1 MNNYTQLTFK
11 YLKQNKKRT
20 ILTIVGIIL
29 AISLF
34 SGIGTFMFSVQDSLI
49 EKRKQDAGNWEFGFS
64 NLNKERVYTLANS
77 FEIKN
82 YSISK
87 EEKDIK
93 IKNNQNVEID
103 FSNDDK
109 KSFNEFFKVKSL
121 EGKVPNKSKE
131 IIISKNAKRV
141 LKKELEDS
149 IELGKDGQFELYKI
163 VGFDKELVA
172 GNSIKVR
179 SYCDFSKLEEGE
191 KYDVV
196 VNLKAKKDKVDIAEK
211 IAKKLNVKVNPSQ
224 QEVKKIPC
232 MISNNWLLSLE
243 GQGVNQLLNTSL
255 TKMLIIIVCIIV
267 VCTVAVIYNSF
278 NISVAERI
286 NQFGILRSIGATPRK
301 IRKLVLQEACFM
313 GLISIPLGIIAGYL
327 GIYITIYILS
337 KSKFS
342 IFDNLIN
349 VGLYPEVILISS
361 ALGIITILLSVIGP
375 ARTASKI
382 SPIDAIRNS
391 GNIKKEKYKKRRTFL
406 IKAIFRVE
414 GDVAYKNIRRNNK
427 RFIITLFSL
436 IISLVMFDV
445 FTASS
450 KQIRM
455 AYEQTLQTMDFDAGI
470 TCMNHR
476 KSIDPKFIEELKGR
490 KEIKDVFTPINYQES
505 LAIESKFINQDLF
518 TKVKLDKADEVNIN
532 NNKYVNISQINY
544 CSYDKSSL
552 EEAKK
557 YLIEGSVDEEKLNN
571 GGVLIIDTN
580 KLQSK
585 ENNKVVIRTLNCKV
599 GDEIKIPKMKN
610 MFRGDD
616 SNKNISLSIGT
627 TEMDKRTKKAIKEND
642 FIKVKVVGI
651 LSKDMFNGISTR
663 PQVSMVFGDK
673 NFKDN
678 FGQEQN
684 KTVALRY
691 KDENSREKIQEYLT
705 KRCEE
710 QELNCM
716 DVYLISKQVE
726 SVQTQVAVFIFG
738 FITIITFICIVNI
751 INTITIGLLLRKS
764 EFATLM
770 SIGMTK
776 KQLTKMVMLEG
787 ILHGIIVSIIG
798 TAISYG
804 LFKLMMTAQSQYIE
818 VSTNAPIDMF
828 IIGALGCVLITLIA
842 SLIPLKKL
850 KKMSIV
856 ENIRARE

>member
-301 IRKLVLQEACFM
+301 IRKLVLQEAC
-313 GLISIPLGIIAGYL
+313 
-327 GIYITIYILS
+327 
-337 KSKFS
+337 
-342 IFDNLIN
+342 
-349 VGLYPEVILISS
+349 
-361 ALGIITILLSVIGP
+361 
-375 ARTASKI
+375 
-382 SPIDAIRNS
+382 
-391 GNIKKEKYKKRRTFL
+391 
-406 IKAIFRVE
+406 
-414 GDVAYKNIRRNNK
+414 
-427 RFIITLFSL
+427 
-436 IISLVMFDV
+436 
-445 FTASS
+445 
-450 KQIRM
+450 
-455 AYEQTLQTMDFDAGI
+455 
-470 TCMNHR
+470 
-476 KSIDPKFIEELKGR
+476 
-490 KEIKDVFTPINYQES
+490 
-505 LAIESKFINQDLF
+505 
-518 TKVKLDKADEVNIN
+518 
-532 NNKYVNISQINY
+532 
-544 CSYDKSSL
+544 
-552 EEAKK
+552 
-557 YLIEGSVDEEKLNN
+557 
-571 GGVLIIDTN
+571 
-580 KLQSK
+580 
-585 ENNKVVIRTLNCKV
+585 
-599 GDEIKIPKMKN
+599 
-610 MFRGDD
+610 
-616 SNKNISLSIGT
+616 
-627 TEMDKRTKKAIKEND
+627 
-642 FIKVKVVGI
+642 
-651 LSKDMFNGISTR
+651 
-663 PQVSMVFGDK
+663 
-673 NFKDN
+673 
-678 FGQEQN
+678 
-684 KTVALRY
+684 
-691 KDENSREKIQEYLT
+691 
-705 KRCEE
+705 
-710 QELNCM
+710 
-716 DVYLISKQVE
+716 
-726 SVQTQVAVFIFG
+726 
-738 FITIITFICIVNI
+738 
-751 INTITIGLLLRKS
+751 
-764 EFATLM
+764 
-770 SIGMTK
+770 
-776 KQLTKMVMLEG
+776 
-787 ILHGIIVSIIG
+787 
-798 TAISYG
+798 
-804 LFKLMMTAQSQYIE
+804 
-818 VSTNAPIDMF
+818 
-828 IIGALGCVLITLIA
+828 
-842 SLIPLKKL
+842 
-850 KKMSIV
+850 
-856 ENIRARE
+856 